1 MKSACCKWQLS
12 PNREEVE
19 QEVERSQTGMHF
31 IMSAFQLKVTGKQ
44 FWWLRWN
51 WNLVWRMRKCW
62 LTGEYIQQ
70 RNRRGGRQ
78 SRSLSVC
85 RMCIFTFTQLCEDQE
100 LGLSGVRLLLT
111 DGSSG
116 AELNHVGVTRQLF
129 LYSEQVKEHA
139 AKTLLWCQAWPQVSG
154 SIFQPHWN
162 D

>member
-1 MKSACCKWQLS
+1 MTAQPEQRGSRAGSRKVADGNAFHHECLSVKSYWETILMT
-12 PNREEVE
+12 P
-19 QEVERSQTGMHF
+19 M
-31 IMSAFQLKVTGKQ
+31 
-44 FWWLRWN
+44 N

-139 AKTLLWCQAWPQVSG
+139 AKTLSG